1 MDIPRIVYS
10 VSDINNYVKN
20 ILTNDEN
27 LKYLFV
33 KGEVSNF
40 KSGQNGHLYF
50 SLKDENSLISCVMF
64 NTYASKLKEKPKDGD
79 EITLCASI
87 SAYPSRGTYQLLVYY
102 IEMVGEGAI
111 LVELEKL
118 KKKLAK
124 EGLFDESRKRNIN
137 IYPNAIG
144 VITAKGGAA
153 IEDIVKNIKRR
164 YPICD
169 IYFFPSS
176 VQGENAPKEL
186 LKAFLKAQEYNLDTL
201 IIGRGGG
208 ASEDLSAFNDEKL
221 VRAIATSKMPVIA
234 AVGHEIDSTLVDY
247 VADKR
252 ASTPT
257 GAAEL
262 ATIDQREI
270 RLHLAN
276 SIEEISDSI
285 KEILVDMEDDLVSS
299 KEDLNNSIKNYLDE
313 IAEDLEHK
321 KNKLELINP
330 KSILNRGYSISMDD
344 NGNVITDINSID
356 VGQKIKTVIKDGFIE
371 SVVTDKKK
379 GDM

>member
-1 MDIPRIVYS
+1 MEIPRIVYS

-40 KSGQNGHLYF
+40 KNGQNGHLYF

-64 NTYASKLKEKPKDGD
+64 NTYAQKLKEKPKDGD
-79 EITLCASI
+79 EVTLCASI
-87 SAYPSRGTYQLLVYY
+87 SAYPSKGTYQLLVYY

-137 IYPNAIG
+137 IYPKAIG
-144 VITAKGGAA
+144 VIAAKNGAA
-153 IEDIVKNIKRR
+153 IADIITNIKRR

-176 VQGENAPKEL
+176 VQGENAPKVL
-186 LKAFLKAQEYNLDTL
+186 LKAFLKAQEYDLDTL

-234 AVGHEIDSTLVDY
+234 AVGHEIDSTLVDF

-262 ATIDQREI
+262 ATVDQREI

-276 SIEEISDSI
+276 SIEEMSDSI
-285 KEILVDMEDDLVSS
+285 REILVDMEEDLEAA
-299 KEDLNNSIKNYLDE
+299 KEDLNNSIKDYIEELSIE
-313 IAEDLEHK
+313 LEHK
-321 KNKLELINP
+321 KNQLELISP
-330 KSILNRGYSISMDD
+330 KNILNRGYSISLDE
-344 NGNVITDINSID
+344 NGNVISYINEIDI
-356 VGQKIKTVIKDGFIE
+356 GQKIKTILKDGTVE

>member
-1 MDIPRIVYS
+1 MEIPRIVYS

-40 KSGQNGHLYF
+40 KNGQNGHLYF

-64 NTYASKLKEKPKDGD
+64 NTYAQKLKEKPKDGD
-79 EITLCASI
+79 EVTLCASI
-87 SAYPSRGTYQLLVYY
+87 SAYPSKGTYQLLVYY

-124 EGLFDESRKRNIN
+124 EGLFDESRKRNID
-137 IYPNAIG
+137 IYPKAIG
-144 VITAKGGAA
+144 VIAAKNGAA
-153 IEDIVKNIKRR
+153 IADIITNIKRR

-176 VQGENAPKEL
+176 VQGENAPKVL
-186 LKAFLKAQEYNLDTL
+186 LKAFLKAQEYDLDTL

-234 AVGHEIDSTLVDY
+234 AVGHEIDSTLVDF

-262 ATIDQREI
+262 ATVDQREI

-276 SIEEISDSI
+276 SIEEMSDSI
-285 KEILVDMEDDLVSS
+285 REILVDMEENLEAS
-299 KEDLNNSIKNYLDE
+299 KEDLNNSIKDYIEELSIE
-313 IAEDLEHK
+313 LEHK
-321 KNKLELINP
+321 KNQLELISP
-330 KSILNRGYSISMDD
+330 KNILNRGYSISLDE
-344 NGNVITDINSID
+344 NGNVISEINRIDI
-356 VGQKIKTVIKDGFIE
+356 GQKIKTILKDGTVE

>member
-1 MDIPRIVYS
+1 MEIPRIVYS

-27 LKYLFV
+27 LKYIFV

-40 KSGQNGHLYF
+40 KNGQNGHLYF

-64 NTYASKLKEKPKDGD
+64 NTYAQKLKEKPKDGD
-79 EITLCASI
+79 EVTLCASI
-87 SAYPSRGTYQLLVYY
+87 SAYPSKGTYQLLVYY

-137 IYPNAIG
+137 IYPKAIG
-144 VITAKGGAA
+144 VIAAKNGAA
-153 IEDIVKNIKRR
+153 IADIITNIKRR

-186 LKAFLKAQEYNLDTL
+186 LKAFLKAQEYDLDTL

-234 AVGHEIDSTLVDY
+234 AVGHEIDSTLVDF

-262 ATIDQREI
+262 ATVDQREI

-276 SIEEISDSI
+276 SIEEMSDSI
-285 KEILVDMEDDLVSS
+285 REILIDMEEDLDAS
-299 KEDLNNSIKNYLDE
+299 KEDLNNSIKDYIEELSIE
-313 IAEDLEHK
+313 LEHK
-321 KNKLELINP
+321 KNQLELISP
-330 KSILNRGYSISMDD
+330 KNILNRGYTISLDE
-344 NGNVITDINSID
+344 NGNVISDINKID
-356 VGQKIKTVIKDGFIE
+356 IGQKIKTILKDGTVE

>member
-1 MDIPRIVYS
+1 MDIPRIVYT

-20 ILTNDEN
+20 VLTNDEN

-79 EITLCASI
+79 EVTLCASI
-87 SAYPSRGTYQLLVYY
+87 SAYPSKGTYQLLVYY
-102 IEMVGEGAI
+102 IEMVGEGTI

-137 IYPNAIG
+137 IYPKAIG
-144 VITAKGGAA
+144 VIAAKNGAA
-153 IEDIVKNIKRR
+153 IADIITNIKRR

-176 VQGENAPKEL
+176 VQGESAPKEL
-186 LKAFLKAQEYNLDTL
+186 LKAFLKAQEYELDTL

-234 AVGHEIDSTLVDY
+234 AVGHEIDSTLVDF

-262 ATIDQREI
+262 ATVDQREI

-276 SIEEISDSI
+276 SIEEMSDSI
-285 KEILVDMEDDLVSS
+285 KEILIDMEEDLSAS
-299 KEDLNNSIKNYLDE
+299 KEDLNNSIRDYLKDMKVE
-313 IAEDLEHK
+313 LEHK
-321 KNKLELINP
+321 KSQLELVNP
-330 KSILNRGYSISMDD
+330 QNILNRGYSISMDD
-344 NGNVITDINSID
+344 KGNVIYDVNKVDI
-356 VGQKIKTVIKDGFIE
+356 GQKIKTIIKNGSIE

-379 GDM
+379 EVD

>member
-1 MDIPRIVYS
+1 MEIPRIVYS

-64 NTYASKLKEKPKDGD
+64 NTYAQKLKEKPKDGD
-79 EITLCASI
+79 EVTLCASI
-87 SAYPSRGTYQLLVYY
+87 SAYPSKGTYQLLVYY

-137 IYPNAIG
+137 IYPKAIG
-144 VITAKGGAA
+144 VIAAKNGAA
-153 IEDIVKNIKRR
+153 IADIITNIKRR

-169 IYFFPSS
+169 IYLFPSS

-186 LKAFLKAQEYNLDTL
+186 LKAFLKAQEYDLDTL

-234 AVGHEIDSTLVDY
+234 AVGHEIDSTLVDF

-262 ATIDQREI
+262 ATVDQREI

-276 SIEEISDSI
+276 SIEEMSDSI
-285 KEILVDMEDDLVSS
+285 REILVDMEEDLDAS
-299 KEDLNNSIKNYLDE
+299 KEDLNNSIKDYIEELSIE
-313 IAEDLEHK
+313 LEHK
-321 KNKLELINP
+321 KNQLELISP
-330 KSILNRGYSISMDD
+330 KNILNRGYSISLDE
-344 NGNVITDINSID
+344 NGNVISNINEIDI
-356 VGQKIKTVIKDGFIE
+356 GQKIKTIVKDGTVE

-379 GDM
+379 GDI

>member
-1 MDIPRIVYS
+1 MEIPRIVYS

-64 NTYASKLKEKPKDGD
+64 NTYAQKLKEKPKDGD
-79 EITLCASI
+79 EVTLCASI
-87 SAYPSRGTYQLLVYY
+87 SAYPSKGTYQLLVFY

-137 IYPNAIG
+137 IYPKAIG
-144 VITAKGGAA
+144 VIAAKNGAA
-153 IEDIVKNIKRR
+153 IADIITNIKRR

-169 IYFFPSS
+169 IYLFPSS

-186 LKAFLKAQEYNLDTL
+186 LKAFLKAQEYDLDTL

-234 AVGHEIDSTLVDY
+234 AVGHEIDSTLVDF

-262 ATIDQREI
+262 ATVDQREI

-276 SIEEISDSI
+276 SIEEMSDSI
-285 KEILVDMEDDLVSS
+285 REILVDMEEDLDAS
-299 KEDLNNSIKNYLDE
+299 KEDLNNSIKDYIEELSIE
-313 IAEDLEHK
+313 LEHK
-321 KNKLELINP
+321 KNQLELISP
-330 KSILNRGYSISMDD
+330 KNILNRGYSISLDE
-344 NGNVITDINSID
+344 NGNVISNINEIDI
-356 VGQKIKTVIKDGFIE
+356 GQKIKTIVKDGTVE

-379 GDM
+379 GDI

>member
-1 MDIPRIVYS
+1 MEIPRIVYS

-64 NTYASKLKEKPKDGD
+64 NTYAQKLKEKPKDGD
-79 EITLCASI
+79 EVTLCASI
-87 SAYPSRGTYQLLVYY
+87 SAYPSKGTYQLLVYY

-137 IYPNAIG
+137 IYPKAIG
-144 VITAKGGAA
+144 VIAAKNGAA
-153 IEDIVKNIKRR
+153 IADIITNIKRR
-164 YPICD
+164 YPTCD

-186 LKAFLKAQEYNLDTL
+186 LKAFLKAQEYDLDTL

-234 AVGHEIDSTLVDY
+234 AVGHEIDSTLVDF

-262 ATIDQREI
+262 ATVDQREI

-276 SIEEISDSI
+276 SIEEMSDSI
-285 KEILVDMEDDLVSS
+285 REILVDMEEDLEAS
-299 KEDLNNSIKNYLDE
+299 KEDLNNSIKDYIEELSLE
-313 IAEDLEHK
+313 LEHK
-321 KNKLELINP
+321 KNQLELISP
-330 KSILNRGYSISMDD
+330 KNILNRGYSISLDE
-344 NGNVITDINSID
+344 NGNVISNINEIDI
-356 VGQKIKTVIKDGFIE
+356 GQKIKTIVKDGTVE

>member
-1 MDIPRIVYS
+1 MEIPRIVYT

-20 ILTNDEN
+20 VLTNDEN

-64 NTYASKLKEKPKDGD
+64 NTYASKLSEKPKDGD
-79 EITLCASI
+79 EVTICASI
-87 SAYPSRGTYQLLVYY
+87 SAYPSKGTYQLLVYY

-137 IYPNAIG
+137 IYPNAVG
-144 VITAKGGAA
+144 VIAAKNGAA
-153 IEDIVKNIKRR
+153 IADIITNIKRR

-186 LKAFLKAQEYNLDTL
+186 LKAFLKTQEYELDTL

-221 VRAIATSKMPVIA
+221 VRAIAASKMPVIA
-234 AVGHEIDSTLVDY
+234 AVGHEIDSTLVDF

-276 SIEEISDSI
+276 AIEEMNESI
-285 KEILVDMEDDLVSS
+285 KEMLVDMEENLNAS
-299 KEDLNNSIKNYLDE
+299 KEDLKNSLIDYIREIEVELD
-313 IAEDLEHK
+313 HK
-321 KNKLELINP
+321 KNQLKLLNP
-330 KSILNRGYSISMDD
+330 SNILSRGYSISLDEKGQIID
-344 NGNVITDINSID
+344 DINKVDI
-356 VGQKIKTVIKDGFIE
+356 GARIKTIVKNGTVE

-379 GDM
+379 EDM

>member
-1 MDIPRIVYS
+1 MEIPRIVYS

-64 NTYASKLKEKPKDGD
+64 NTYAQKLKEKPKDGD
-79 EITLCASI
+79 EVTLCASI
-87 SAYPSRGTYQLLVYY
+87 SAYPSKGTYQLLVFY

-144 VITAKGGAA
+144 VIAAKNGAA
-153 IEDIVKNIKRR
+153 IADIITNIKRR

-186 LKAFLKAQEYNLDTL
+186 LKAFLKAQEYDLDTL

-234 AVGHEIDSTLVDY
+234 AVGHEIDSTLVDF

-262 ATIDQREI
+262 ATVDQREI

-276 SIEEISDSI
+276 SIEEMSDSI
-285 KEILVDMEDDLVSS
+285 REILVDMEEDLDAS
-299 KEDLNNSIKNYLDE
+299 KEDLNNSIKDYIEELSNE
-313 IAEDLEHK
+313 LEHK
-321 KNKLELINP
+321 KNQLELISP
-330 KSILNRGYSISMDD
+330 KNILNRGYSISLDE
-344 NGNVITDINSID
+344 NGNVISNINEIDI
-356 VGQKIKTVIKDGFIE
+356 GQKIKTIVKDGTVE

>member
-1 MDIPRIVYS
+1 MEIPRIVYS

-64 NTYASKLKEKPKDGD
+64 NTYAQKLKEKPKDGD
-79 EITLCASI
+79 EVTLCASI
-87 SAYPSRGTYQLLVYY
+87 SAYPSKGTYQLLVYY

-137 IYPNAIG
+137 IYPKAIG
-144 VITAKGGAA
+144 VIAAKNGAA
-153 IEDIVKNIKRR
+153 IADIITNIKRR

-186 LKAFLKAQEYNLDTL
+186 LKAFLKAQEYDLDTL

-234 AVGHEIDSTLVDY
+234 AVGHEIDSTLVDF

-262 ATIDQREI
+262 ATVDQREI

-276 SIEEISDSI
+276 SIEEMSDSI
-285 KEILVDMEDDLVSS
+285 REILVDMEEDLEAS
-299 KEDLNNSIKNYLDE
+299 KEDLNNSIKDYIEELSIE
-313 IAEDLEHK
+313 LEHK
-321 KNKLELINP
+321 KNQLELISP
-330 KSILNRGYSISMDD
+330 KNILKRGYSISLDE
-344 NGNVITDINSID
+344 NGNVISDINKID
-356 VGQKIKTVIKDGFIE
+356 IGQKIKTILKDGTVE
-371 SVVTDKKK
+371 SVITDKKK
-379 GDM
+379 GDI

>member
-1 MDIPRIVYS
+1 MEIPRIVYT

-20 ILTNDEN
+20 VLTNDEN

-64 NTYASKLKEKPKDGD
+64 NTYAQKLKEKPKDGD
-79 EITLCASI
+79 EVTLCASI
-87 SAYPSRGTYQLLVYY
+87 SAYPSKGTYQLLVFY

-137 IYPNAIG
+137 IYPKAIG
-144 VITAKGGAA
+144 VIAAKNGAA
-153 IEDIVKNIKRR
+153 IADIITNIKRR

-169 IYFFPSS
+169 IYLFPSS

-186 LKAFLKAQEYNLDTL
+186 LKAFLKAQEYDLDTL

-234 AVGHEIDSTLVDY
+234 AVGHEIDSTLVDF

-262 ATIDQREI
+262 ATVDQREI

-276 SIEEISDSI
+276 SIEEMSDSI
-285 KEILVDMEDDLVSS
+285 REILVDMEEDLDAS
-299 KEDLNNSIKNYLDE
+299 KEDLNNSIKDYIEELSIE
-313 IAEDLEHK
+313 LEHK
-321 KNKLELINP
+321 KNQLELISP
-330 KSILNRGYSISMDD
+330 KNILNRGYSISLDE
-344 NGNVITDINSID
+344 NGNVISNINEIDI
-356 VGQKIKTVIKDGFIE
+356 GQKIKTIVKDGTVE

-379 GDM
+379 GDI

>member
-1 MDIPRIVYS
+1 MEIPRIVYS

-64 NTYASKLKEKPKDGD
+64 NTYAQKLKEKPKDGD
-79 EITLCASI
+79 EVTLCASI
-87 SAYPSRGTYQLLVYY
+87 SAYPSKGTYQLLVYY

-124 EGLFDESRKRNIN
+124 EGLFDESRKRNMN
-137 IYPNAIG
+137 IYPKAIG
-144 VITAKGGAA
+144 VIAAKNGAA
-153 IEDIVKNIKRR
+153 IADIITNIKRR

-186 LKAFLKAQEYNLDTL
+186 LKAFLKAQEYDLDTL

-234 AVGHEIDSTLVDY
+234 AVGHEIDSTLVDF

-262 ATIDQREI
+262 ATVDQREI

-276 SIEEISDSI
+276 SIEEMSDSI
-285 KEILVDMEDDLVSS
+285 REILVDMEEDLDAS
-299 KEDLNNSIKNYLDE
+299 KEDLNNSIKDYIEELSIE
-313 IAEDLEHK
+313 LEHK
-321 KNKLELINP
+321 KNQLELISP
-330 KSILNRGYSISMDD
+330 KNILNRGYSISLDE
-344 NGNVITDINSID
+344 NGNVISNINEIDI
-356 VGQKIKTVIKDGFIE
+356 GQKIKTIVKDGTVE

>member
-1 MDIPRIVYS
+1 MEIPRIVYS

-64 NTYASKLKEKPKDGD
+64 NTYAQKLKEKPKDGD
-79 EITLCASI
+79 EVTLCASI
-87 SAYPSRGTYQLLVYY
+87 SAYPSKGTYQLLVYY

-137 IYPNAIG
+137 IYPKAIG
-144 VITAKGGAA
+144 VIAAKNGAA
-153 IEDIVKNIKRR
+153 IADIITNIKRR

-186 LKAFLKAQEYNLDTL
+186 LKAFLKAQEYDLDTL

-234 AVGHEIDSTLVDY
+234 AVGHEIDSTLVDF

-262 ATIDQREI
+262 ATVDQREI

-276 SIEEISDSI
+276 SIEEMSDSI
-285 KEILVDMEDDLVSS
+285 REILVDMEEDLEAS
-299 KEDLNNSIKNYLDE
+299 KEDLNNSIKDYIEELSIE
-313 IAEDLEHK
+313 LEHK
-321 KNKLELINP
+321 KNQLELISP
-330 KSILNRGYSISMDD
+330 KNILNRGYSISLDE
-344 NGNVITDINSID
+344 NGNVISDINIID
-356 VGQKIKTVIKDGFIE
+356 IGQKIKTIVKDGTVE